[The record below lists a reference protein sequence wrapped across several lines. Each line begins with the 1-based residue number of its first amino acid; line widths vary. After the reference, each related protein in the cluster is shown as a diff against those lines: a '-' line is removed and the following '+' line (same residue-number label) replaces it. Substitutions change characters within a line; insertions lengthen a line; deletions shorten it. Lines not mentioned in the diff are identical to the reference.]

1 MELGYNTVGLIRKFE
16 SIGIYPLYHRCAL
29 VKYPIIENI
38 SSLEVYGFIKPT
50 RIFRSLKNM
59 IELIELF

>member
-29 VKYPIIENI
+29 VKYLIIENI
-38 SSLEVYGFIKPT
+38 SSLEVYG
-50 RIFRSLKNM
+50 L
-59 IELIELF
+59 